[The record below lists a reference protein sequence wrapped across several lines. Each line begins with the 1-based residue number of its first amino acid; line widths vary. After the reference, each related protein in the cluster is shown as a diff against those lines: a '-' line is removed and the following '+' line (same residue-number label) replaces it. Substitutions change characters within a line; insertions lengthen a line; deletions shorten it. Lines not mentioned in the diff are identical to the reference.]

1 MTDRTSTA
9 SRRSTLVTV
18 AERKSAQQARRASLG
33 SYIGATLEWYDFSI
47 YATASALVFPAV
59 FFNDVSPALGV
70 ILSYL
75 TLAGGYVARPLGAV
89 LFGHF
94 GDRIGRR
101 QMLIITML
109 LMGVASIG
117 IGVVPSSATIGHW
130 SALLLVALRLL
141 QGIAVGGEW
150 AGASLMS
157 IEHAKENRK
166 GVAGAIV
173 QTGGPSGALLATGV
187 FSLVTL
193 MAHDQ
198 VIAWGWRIPFLLSA
212 IVVIIAI
219 VIRLGVKESPEFLAI
234 QKSAPPVSKQRAP
247 IVSTFAENWRSVG
260 LVILTALS
268 PFFIQ
273 SLSATFALQFA
284 VDHGNA
290 ESSTLS
296 MLTIANFFAILST
309 IGAAVLSDRY
319 SRLAVMA
326 TGFVVSGA
334 FVWVA
339 FALFSMTNMWAV
351 LLGFVILLPLGNGLV
366 TGPLAAYMASMFP
379 VHNRFTGVGI
389 SYQLAATVSAGS
401 APLVATGLLS
411 AAGGTTVLLTT
422 LVSILSVVGITT
434 VFLSR
439 KVCPA
444 SRASREE

>member
-1 MTDRTSTA
+1 MADSEA
-9 SRRSTLVTV
+9 
-18 AERKSAQQARRASLG
+18 ARKSAKESRRASLG
-33 SYIGATLEWYDFSI
+33 SYVGATLEWYDFSI
-47 YATASALVFPAV
+47 YATASALIFPAV
-59 FFNDVSPALGV
+59 FFSDVDQGLGAV
-70 ILSYL
+70 LSYV
-75 TLAGGYVARPLGAV
+75 TLAGGYIARPLGAI

-94 GDRIGRR
+94 GDRLGRR
-101 QMLIITML
+101 RMLILTIL
-109 LMGVASIG
+109 LMGIASIG
-117 IGVVPSSATIGHW
+117 IGVVPSSATLGHW
-130 SALLLVALRLL
+130 SAVLLVALRLL

-173 QTGGPSGALLATGV
+173 QTGGPSGTLLATGV

-198 VIAWGWRIPFLLSA
+198 VVAWAWRIPFLLSA

-219 VIRLGVKESPEFLAI
+219 IIRLGVSESPEFLAI
-234 QKSAPPVSKQRAP
+234 QQSAPAPVKQRAP
-247 IVSTFAENWRSVG
+247 IVTTFTENWLSVV
-260 LVILTALS
+260 LIILTALA

-319 SRLAVMA
+319 SRLGVMA
-326 TGFVVSGA
+326 TGFVVSGV
-334 FVWVA
+334 FIWVA
-339 FALFSMTNMWAV
+339 FALFSVTNLWAV

-401 APLVATGLLS
+401 APLVATGLMS
-411 AAGGTTVLLTT
+411 AGDGDTVLLTL
-422 LVSILSVVGITT
+422 LVSVLSAVGLTT
-434 VFLSR
+434 VILSR
-439 KVCPA
+439 KVH
-444 SRASREE
+444 ST